1 MQRGKCH
8 IQTKHVFKQTTQLS
22 FSQFPGSGSQTVKGV
37 KLTKL
42 LPWASFLIIS
52 MLRSVNE
59 RENWLGTFLS
69 EAQFA
74 EIHLHWETKPVYSRL
89 RRKRFPSPQTYPPP
103 HFPLPPEKKGAERLL
118 TIKNDR
124 GLKKKEITQGK

>member
-1 MQRGKCH
+1 
-8 IQTKHVFKQTTQLS
+8 
-22 FSQFPGSGSQTVKGV
+22 
-37 KLTKL
+37 
-42 LPWASFLIIS
+42 

-89 RRKRFPSPQTYPPP
+89 GEKDSLHPKLTLLHISLFP
-103 HFPLPPEKKGAERLL
+103 
-118 TIKNDR
+118 
-124 GLKKKEITQGK
+124 LKKKVQRDF